1 MSASSNE
8 LDRTPRRERATALFT
23 RRVKPG
29 HELEY
34 EALAQEMLE
43 ASQAL
48 PGQLRATML
57 HEADSPNYTLLYS
70 FADQPSLR
78 AWLDSPRRRQL
89 LTQADQIADARL
101 QLPPLSGL
109 ETSFTLPHRAT
120 LRPPPRWKMWLVS
133 LLAIYPLVVTFQ
145 ALLSLDQDLA
155 AAPALGNPS
164 AHPADA
170 DDLRGHASRHTRCP
184 ALAVTR
190 RLAPPLRP
198 ALASTEERPPEA
210 NRSHEMVAAF
220 CTSKASTWRRGNWG
234 NSALER
240 KQEKPAAPSA
250 VPGSRQQE
258 DPAKR

>member
-8 LDRTPRRERATALFT
+8 LDRTPRREPATALFT

-34 EALAQEMLE
+34 EALARDMVE

-57 HEADSPNYTLLYS
+57 HEAHSPNYTLLYS

-89 LTQADQIADARL
+89 LTRADQIADADL

-109 ETSFTLPHRAT
+109 ETWFTLPHRAT

-133 LLAIYPLVVTFQ
+133 LLPIYKHRRP
-145 ALLSLDQDLA
+145 
-155 AAPALGNPS
+155 
-164 AHPADA
+164 
-170 DDLRGHASRHTRCP
+170 RG
-184 ALAVTR
+184 
-190 RLAPPLRP
+190 
-198 ALASTEERPPEA
+198 
-210 NRSHEMVAAF
+210 
-220 CTSKASTWRRGNWG
+220 
-234 NSALER
+234 
-240 KQEKPAAPSA
+240 
-250 VPGSRQQE
+250 
-258 DPAKR
+258 